1 MLCGHFGDSKDVDVA
16 KQPPVIASEAV
27 KAIAGW
33 LHTFAKEVAE
43 RRFAKRD
50 DGMNYTNELDSD
62 VDSILD
68 MEGSGTDATDD
79 DRDNISDDSDV
90 GVYSFTS
97 EDAEIKGKDRDGI
110 PKFTEFWRAL
120 TFRYE
125 NAKSRIGDF
134 KKAC

>member
-33 LHTFAKEVAE
+33 LYTFAKEVAE

-90 GVYSFTS
+90 GSILLPVKMRRSK
-97 EDAEIKGKDRDGI
+97 A
-110 PKFTEFWRAL
+110 
-120 TFRYE
+120 
-125 NAKSRIGDF
+125 RIEMAYQSLQSSGER
-134 KKAC
+134 